1 MFSGYIDVGVLPAFL
16 GAVVVLMVVP
26 GPDMAFMVATG
37 LRDGRR
43 AAAQAAFG
51 ITAGVSVYVVLT
63 ALGLGALLAAMPQVG
78 DMIRL
83 CGAAYL
89 VYLAWATWRSAG
101 APVAV
106 ESAPQPRAFR
116 RGFLVNVSN
125 PKILLFFTAFLPQF
139 LGDAAGN
146 PALQLLVLGLLLQ
159 AIGLVVDLVTGQ
171 LAGAVRERVLGR
183 PRVRS
188 LFERLAA
195 TVYGALAAALLADS
209 LR

>member
-63 ALGLGALLAAMPQVG
+63 AFGLGALLAAMPQVG

-89 VYLAWATWRSAG
+89 AYLAWATWRSAG

-195 TVYGALAAALLADS
+195 TVYGALAAALVADS

>member
-43 AAAQAAFG
+43 AAARAAFG

-63 ALGLGALLAAMPQVG
+63 ALGLGVLLAAMPQVG
-78 DMIRL
+78 DVIQL
-83 CGAAYL
+83 GGAAYL
-89 VYLAWATWRSAG
+89 GYLAWTTWRSAG
-101 APVAV
+101 APVPV
-106 ESAPQPRAFR
+106 DAPPQSKAFR
-116 RGFLVNVSN
+116 RGFLVNLSN

-139 LGDAAGN
+139 LGGAAAD
-146 PALQLLVLGLLLQ
+146 PTLQLLLLGVLLQ
-159 AIGLVVDLVTGQ
+159 VIGLVVDLVTGQ
-171 LAGAVRERVLGR
+171 LAGAVRDRVLGS
-183 PRVRS
+183 PRVRTV
-188 LFERLAA
+188 FERLAA
-195 TVYGALAAALLADS
+195 TVYGALAAALVVDS